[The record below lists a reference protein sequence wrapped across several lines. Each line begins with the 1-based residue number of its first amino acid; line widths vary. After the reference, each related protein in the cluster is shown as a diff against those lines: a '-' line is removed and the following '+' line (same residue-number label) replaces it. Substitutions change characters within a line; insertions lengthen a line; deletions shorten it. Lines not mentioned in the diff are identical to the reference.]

1 MVTVPGT
8 SANPVG
14 IRSTPSRATGDTF
27 DTSGTRSRGTRPR
40 RSSRRF
46 DSRSRPAAPYK
57 EIVRLLDDYR
67 VNALPVVDENGVL
80 IGIVTQTDLLLKEEF
95 ADENG
100 GRRRIRHRRHGWERT
115 KAKGL
120 VARDVMAS
128 PVITTTPEAS
138 LARVARMLHDHGVK
152 QVPVTDPQGKVVGI
166 VSRRDLLR
174 VFLRTD
180 EEIRREVV
188 EEIVVRTLWLDR
200 SILRVAVSERVV
212 TLQGQLDQRSL
223 AEWLV
228 ELVEKVD
235 GVVGVDDRLS
245 YRIDDRAIHPELMLT
260 EWGVFAPGARS
271 IAGGPAQEPAR
282 SGN

>member
-1 MVTVPGT
+1 MKRTVNDVMT
-8 SANPVG
+8 KTVVVV
-14 IRSTPSRATGDTF
+14 RET
-27 DTSGTRSRGTRPR
+27 
-40 RSSRRF
+40 
-46 DSRSRPAAPYK
+46 APYK
-57 EIVRLLDDYR
+57 EIVRLLDVHR
-67 VNALPVVDENGVL
+67 VNALPVVDERGVL
-80 IGIVTQTDLLLKEEF
+80 IGIVTQSDLLLKEEF
-95 ADENG
+95 ADDNCE
-100 GRRRIRHRRHGWERT
+100 RRRIRHRRHRRERT

-138 LARVARMLHDHGVK
+138 LAHVARMLHDHGVK

-180 EEIRREVV
+180 DEIRREVV
-188 EEIVVRTLWLDR
+188 EQIVVRTLWLDR
-200 SILRVAVSERVV
+200 STVRVAVSEGVV

-245 YRIDDRAIHPELMLT
+245 HRIDDQAIHSELMLT

-271 IAGGPAQEPAR
+271 IAGGRAREPAG
-282 SGN
+282 SAN

>member
-57 EIVRLLDDYR
+57 
-67 VNALPVVDENGVL
+67 
-80 IGIVTQTDLLLKEEF
+80 
-95 ADENG
+95 
-100 GRRRIRHRRHGWERT
+100 WERT